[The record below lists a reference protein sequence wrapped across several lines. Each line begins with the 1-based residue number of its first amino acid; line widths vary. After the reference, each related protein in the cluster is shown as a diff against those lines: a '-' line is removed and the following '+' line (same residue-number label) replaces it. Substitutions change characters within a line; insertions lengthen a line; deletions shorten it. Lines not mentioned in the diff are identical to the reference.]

1 VIHNRKYLKQI
12 RKDLRNNLTSAEAI
26 LWKAL
31 QRRQLEGRK
40 FRRQHSIK
48 NFVVDFYCPS
58 EKLII
63 ELDGAHH
70 FTSAGFEKDRDRDR
84 TLKDLGFKILRFENQ
99 DVFDSLENV
108 LESIRS
114 NFGFPPCKEG

>member
-1 VIHNRKYLKQI
+1 MRAQSYFNHPCHSL
-12 RKDLRNNLTSAEAI
+12 E
-26 LWKAL
+26 
-31 QRRQLEGRK
+31 RRGK
-40 FRRQHSIK
+40 F
-48 NFVVDFYCPS
+48 VDFYCPS

-70 FTSAGFEKDRDRDR
+70 FTSAGFEKGRDRDR

-114 NFGFPPCKEG
+114 NFSFPPCKEG